1 VDVGHGKKRAGDRS
15 DGAYYSALVGI
26 DSTSAE
32 AQTTVPPPVRPRR
45 RLALNTA
52 IFAVATALSRIAGL
66 GREVVQASFFNTSG
80 PGSAFTIASQ
90 VPNLFS
96 NLFSQAALGAAFV
109 PIFTELLQAGRKR
122 EAFRLASSLFW
133 LILTALGAL
142 TLVYMAIA
150 GVITPLFTGTLSAS
164 NTALTA
170 GLSRVMFPVVLLLSL
185 TGLLVGILQSYDEFS
200 IPALAPA
207 VWNVVIVVLMVILH
221 SHFHGANAVYSYAI
235 AWLVATIVQFLLI
248 AWALR
253 TVEFRL
259 AFVLDWRDPR
269 IRQVLILFF
278 PVTLSIGIINL
289 DIFINAGLGALVNE
303 HVPIAINDA
312 FRIYMLPQ
320 GIFSVAVATVLF
332 PTLSRMASARN
343 ATGMRRTLGNGIRQI
358 NLLLIP
364 SAALLAVL
372 AVPITRLVYQHGTFH
387 TFSTDL
393 VSKALFWFA
402 FSLPF
407 AGVNLL
413 LSRTFFALQRPW
425 IPTKLAAA
433 NVVVDIIVSVALYKP
448 LGIAG
453 PVIGTVVANIVMTG
467 LQLWRLR
474 IGFNGRLEGAQT
486 TMITVRILL
495 ATAIATP
502 VGYFVW
508 KGVDAVLGLSLIAQI
523 ISVGLGLGVAGILYG
538 WLVLRM
544 RVPEARQIEQLITSR
559 LPGRTRAA

>member
-1 VDVGHGKKRAGDRS
+1 VDVGHSKNATRNRG
-15 DGAYYSALVGI
+15 DGAYYSALVSI
-26 DSTSAE
+26 DSSSAG
-32 AQTTVPPPVRPRR
+32 AQTAVPPPARPRR

-66 GREVVQASFFNTSG
+66 GREVVQASYFNTSG

-109 PIFTELLQAGRKR
+109 PIFTEMLQAGKKR

-133 LILTALGAL
+133 LILVALGAL

-221 SHFHGANAVYSYAI
+221 SHFHGPDAVYSYAI
-235 AWLVATIVQFLLI
+235 AWLAATVVQFVLI

-289 DIFINAGLGALVNE
+289 DIFINAGLGALVSE

-343 ATGMRRTLGNGIRQI
+343 ASGMRRTLGNGIRQI

-387 TFSTDL
+387 TGSTDL

-453 PVIGTVVANIVMTG
+453 PVIGTVVANVVMTA

-486 TMITVRILL
+486 TMITLRILI
-495 ATAIATP
+495 ATAMATP
-502 VGYFVW
+502 AGYFVW
-508 KGVDAVLGLSLIAQI
+508 KGVESVLGLSLLAQI
-523 ISVGLGLGVAGILYG
+523 ISMGLGFTVAGVLYG

-544 RVPEARQIEQLITSR
+544 RVPEARQIEQLIMSR
-559 LPGRTRAA
+559 LPGRARTA

>member
-1 VDVGHGKKRAGDRS
+1 VS
-15 DGAYYSALVGI
+15 I
-26 DSTSAE
+26 DSTTTGPH
-32 AQTTVPPPVRPRR
+32 TTVPPPVPPQEPPRR
-45 RLALNTA
+45 RLAMNTA
-52 IFAVATALSRIAGL
+52 IFAAATALSRVAGL
-66 GREVVQASFFNTSG
+66 AREVVQASFFNTSG
-80 PGSAFTIASQ
+80 QGSAFTIASQ

-109 PIFTELLQAGRKR
+109 PIFTELLQAGKKR

-133 LILTALGAL
+133 LILVALGGL
-142 TLVYMAIA
+142 TIVYMGIA
-150 GVITPLFTGTLSAS
+150 GVITPLFTGTLSP
-164 NTALTA
+164 TLTTLTA
-170 GLSRVMFPVVLLLSL
+170 GLSRVLFPVVLLLSL
-185 TGLLVGILQSYDEFS
+185 TGLLVGILQSYDQFS

-207 VWNVVIVVLMVILH
+207 VWNVVIVVLMVVLH
-221 SHFHGANAVYSYAI
+221 SRFHGPDAVYSYAI
-235 AWLVATIVQFLLI
+235 AWLAATVVQFLLI
-248 AWALR
+248 AFAMR
-253 TVEFRL
+253 STEFRL
-259 AFVLDWRDPR
+259 AFAFDWRDPR
-269 IRQVLILFF
+269 IRQVLLLFF

-343 ATGMRRTLGNGIRQI
+343 VGGMRRTVGNGIRQI

-364 SAALLAVL
+364 SAALMAVL
-372 AVPITRLVYQHGTFH
+372 AVPITRLVYEHGTFH

-393 VSKALFWFA
+393 VSQALFWFA

-425 IPTKLAAA
+425 IPTKLAAM

-453 PVIGTVVANIVMTG
+453 PVIGTVVANMVMTG
-467 LQLWRLR
+467 LQLRRLR
-474 IGFNGRLEGAQT
+474 TGFNGRLEGAQT
-486 TMITVRILL
+486 TMITLRILV
-495 ATAIATP
+495 ATAIITP

-508 KGVDAVLGLSLIAQI
+508 KGLASVVGLSLVAQI
-523 ISVGLGLGVAGILYG
+523 ISVGLGLAIAGVLYG
-538 WLVLRM
+538 WLVLKM
-544 RVPEARQIEQLITSR
+544 RVPEARQIEQLVMSR
-559 LPGRTRAA
+559 FPGRARVA

>member
-1 VDVGHGKKRAGDRS
+1 MTVQSSEIGS
-15 DGAYYSALVGI
+15 SPP
-26 DSTSAE
+26 ST
-32 AQTTVPPPVRPRR
+32 QPPPGPPSDTPGGPPRR
-45 RLALNTA
+45 RLAVSSA
-52 IFAVATALSRIAGL
+52 IFALATALSRIAGL
-66 GREVVQASFFNTSG
+66 GREVVQASFFATTGS
-80 PGSAFTIASQ
+80 GSAFTIASQ

-133 LILTALGAL
+133 LILVALGGL
-142 TLVYMAIA
+142 TIIYMAIA
-150 GVITPLFTGTLSAS
+150 GVITPLFTGTLSPS
-164 NTALTA
+164 LTALTA

-185 TGLLVGILQSYDEFS
+185 TGLLVGILQSYDQFT

-207 VWNVVIVVLMVILH
+207 VWNVVIVVLMVVLH
-221 SHFHGANAVYSYAI
+221 SRFHGPDAVYSYAI
-235 AWLVATIVQFLLI
+235 AWLAATVVQFVLI
-248 AWALR
+248 VWAMR
-253 TVEFRL
+253 STEYRL
-259 AFVLDWRDPR
+259 SFAFDWRDPR
-269 IRQVLILFF
+269 IRQVLLLFF

-289 DIFINAGLGALVNE
+289 DIFINAGLGALVSE

-343 ATGMRRTLGNGIRQI
+343 AVGMRRTLGNGIRQI

-372 AVPITRLVYQHGTFH
+372 AVPITRLVYEHGNFH

-393 VSKALFWFA
+393 VSRALFWFA

-407 AGVNLL
+407 AGINLL
-413 LSRTFFALQRPW
+413 FSRTFFALQRPW
-425 IPTKLAAA
+425 IPTKLAAI

-467 LQLWRLR
+467 LQWRRLQ
-474 IGFNGRLEGAQT
+474 IGFNGNLEGAQT
-486 TMITVRILL
+486 TMITFRILI
-495 ATAIATP
+495 ASAIATP
-502 VGYFVW
+502 VGYLVW
-508 KGVDAVLGLSLIAQI
+508 KGLDSALGLSLIAQI
-523 ISVGLGLGVAGILYG
+523 ISVGLALTIAMVLYG
-538 WLVLRM
+538 WLVLKM
-544 RVPEARQIEQLITSR
+544 RVPEARQIEQLVTSR
-559 LPGRTRAA
+559 LPGRRGLARPA

>member
-1 VDVGHGKKRAGDRS
+1 MTTE
-15 DGAYYSALVGI
+15 
-26 DSTSAE
+26 STSAG
-32 AQTTVPPPVRPRR
+32 AQTTAPPPGRPRR

-66 GREVVQASFFNTSG
+66 GREVVQAGYFNTSG

-109 PIFTELLQAGRKR
+109 PIFTELLQAGKKR

-142 TLVYMAIA
+142 TLIYMAIA
-150 GVITPLFTGTLSAS
+150 GVITPLFTGTLSHS
-164 NTALTA
+164 NTVLTA
-170 GLSRVMFPVVLLLSL
+170 GLSRVLFPVVLLLSL

-207 VWNVVIVVLMVILH
+207 LWNVVIVVLMVVLH
-221 SHFHGANAVYSYAI
+221 GHFHGANAVYSYAI
-235 AWLVATIVQFLLI
+235 AWLVATVVQFVLI

-253 TVEFRL
+253 TIDFRL
-259 AFVLDWRDPR
+259 AFAFDWRDPR
-269 IRQVLILFF
+269 IREVMILFL

-289 DIFINAGLGALVNE
+289 DIFINAGLGALVSE
-303 HVPIAINDA
+303 HAPIAINDA

-343 ATGMRRTLGNGIRQI
+343 AVGMRRTLGNGIRQI

-372 AVPITRLVYQHGTFH
+372 AVPITRLVYQHETFH
-387 TFSTDL
+387 AGSTDL
-393 VSKALFWFA
+393 VAKALFWFA

-407 AGVNLL
+407 AGINLL

-425 IPTKLAAA
+425 IPTKLAAI

-453 PVIGTVVANIVMTG
+453 PVIGTVVANVVMTG
-467 LQLWRLR
+467 LQLRRLR

-486 TMITVRILL
+486 TMVTARILV
-495 ATAIATP
+495 ATAP
-502 VGYFVW
+502 VTALAYFVW
-508 KGVDAVLGLSLIAQI
+508 KGLDGVLGVSLVAQI
-523 ISVGLGLGVAGILYG
+523 ISMGVALALAGVLYAR
-538 WLVLRM
+538 LVLVM
-544 RVPEARQIEQLITSR
+544 RIPEARQIEQLIVSR
-559 LPGRTRAA
+559 LPGR